1 MARASG
7 EPPARSGARS
17 EGSHV
22 GILDAIK
29 SALGFGGG
37 AGGGTGDRNAM
48 FLYVR
53 CTRCRDVVRV
63 RVNMANEPAQEFAEG
78 GDTVNGYVLNKTVVD
93 SKCFRPIPV
102 TIRFDSRRREQ
113 GREIEGGEF
122 VDQEEFEVARAE
134 RARRTGGGTDSA
146 GSSGAA
152 GA

>member
-1 MARASG
+1 M
-7 EPPARSGARS
+7 
-17 EGSHV
+17 

-37 AGGGTGDRNAM
+37 SGGAAGDRNAM

-63 RVNMANEPAQEFAEG
+63 RVNMANEPAQEYEEG
-78 GDTVNGYVLNKTVVD
+78 GDRVIGYTLNKTIVD

-102 TIRFDSRRREQ
+102 TIRFDARRREQ

-122 VDQEEFEVARAE
+122 VGEDEFDAARAE
-134 RARRTGGGTDSA
+134 RAARTGAGPTD
-146 GSSGAA
+146 AA
-152 GA
+152 AP

>member
-1 MARASG
+1 M
-7 EPPARSGARS
+7 
-17 EGSHV
+17 

-37 AGGGTGDRNAM
+37 TGGAAGDGNAM

-53 CTRCRDVVRV
+53 CNRCRDVVRV
-63 RVNMANEPAQEFAEG
+63 RVNMANEPAQEYDEG
-78 GDTVNGYVLNKTVVD
+78 GDKVTGYTLNKTIVD

-102 TIRFDSRRREQ
+102 TIRFDARRREQ

-122 VDQEEFEVARAE
+122 VGEEELEAARAE
-134 RARRTGGGTDSA
+134 RDRRLASGPDSA
-146 GSSGAA
+146 DSSGAA

>member
-1 MARASG
+1 MAPASG

-29 SALGFGGG
+29 SALGLGGGGG
-37 AGGGTGDRNAM
+37 AGDRNAM

-122 VDQEEFEVARAE
+122 VGQDEFEAARAE
-134 RARRTGGGTDSA
+134 RARRTGGGSDSA
-146 GSSGAA
+146 SSSDAA